1 MTSVSAVQFPK
12 GSIRAYWKVSPTS
25 SRVPQKQDALDLA
38 KGQGGQYCGGERGAE
53 RGACCEMGM
62 DLGWAGRCWQKRE
75 GKRYLNRGV
84 TGTVELGERQGK
96 NSTGKG
102 LARVGRGGAG
112 Q

>member
-62 DLGWAGRCWQKRE
+62 DLGWAGLGWAVLAKTGGEALLEPRCNWNC
-75 GKRYLNRGV
+75 G
-84 TGTVELGERQGK
+84 TG
-96 NSTGKG
+96 
-102 LARVGRGGAG
+102 
-112 Q
+112 

>member
-1 MTSVSAVQFPK
+1 M
-12 GSIRAYWKVSPTS
+12 
-25 SRVPQKQDALDLA
+25 
-38 KGQGGQYCGGERGAE
+38 GQSAE
-53 RGACCEMGM
+53 RAARWGWTWAG
-62 DLGWAGRCWQKRE
+62 LGWAGRCWQKRE

-84 TGTVELGERQGK
+84 TGTVEPGERQGK